1 MTTKHVARS
10 AGKVQKR
17 TKLKKGSPHGSEL
30 CARVRFHERTSG
42 SRIPGFPDSRIPGF
56 PDSRISAADGKGV
69 RTVSRFV

>member
-30 CARVRFHERTSG
+30 CAER
-42 SRIPGFPDSRIPGF
+42 GFPDSRIPGF

>member
-1 MTTKHVARS
+1 VTTKHVARS

-30 CARVRFHERTSG
+30 CTDQ
-42 SRIPGFPDSRIPGF
+42 RIPGFPDSRIPGF

>member
-17 TKLKKGSPHGSEL
+17 TKLKKGSPHGSSFAL
-30 CARVRFHERTSG
+30 ERTS
-42 SRIPGFPDSRIPGF
+42 GFPDSRIPGF

>member
-1 MTTKHVARS
+1 VTTKHVARS

-30 CARVRFHERTSG
+30 CRTDQ
-42 SRIPGFPDSRIPGF
+42 RIPGFPDSRIPGF